1 MRWEQL
7 FAELDAAFEAE
18 EAADATAAAG
28 SRARAETGAVRWVDR
43 VRGALGHP
51 VRVVCRGAGAVEGR
65 LCDVGVDWLLLSD
78 DGGRELL
85 VATGAVRVVTGP
97 GGATA
102 PAEDEGAVAR
112 AWDLRRAVR
121 GLARDRA
128 VVRCLLDD
136 GTVLGGTIDRVGA
149 DFLELAEHHL
159 DQPRRRGAV
168 RSVRLVVLDALAVV
182 VSVVPGSD

>member
-18 EAADATAAAG
+18 EAAEENAVAG

-43 VRGALGHP
+43 VRAAVGHP

-65 LCDVGVDWLLLSD
+65 LRDVGVDWLLLTD
-78 DGGRELL
+78 DQGRDLL
-85 VATGAVRVVTGP
+85 VSTGAVRVVTGP

-102 PAEDEGAVAR
+102 PGREEGPVAR
-112 AWDLRRAVR
+112 SWDLRRAVR

-128 VVRCLLDD
+128 PVRCLLDD
-136 GTVLGGTIDRVGA
+136 GTVLTGTVDRVGA

-168 RSVRLVVLDALAVV
+168 RSVQLVVLEALAVV